1 MKLDY
6 TFNNYHGKS
15 WKDPDNILKISRWDF
30 GWIPSGSRQHAV
42 GIPAGSR
49 KDCGWV
55 LGSSSRVH
63 DWIAYI
69 FCFVFHLFFGL

>member
-6 TFNNYHGKS
+6 TFSNYHGKS

-49 KDCGWV
+49 
-55 LGSSSRVH
+55 
-63 DWIAYI
+63 
-69 FCFVFHLFFGL
+69 